1 MELEEVTLELNV
13 TWKDLSDEHMSEYWV
28 CYVMNL
34 FSSQFLSMNLRNMKL
49 EAVNPL
55 LPEEEVCVATI
66 TAVRGSYLWL
76 QLEGK
81 YQLPREAFLWTLFF
95 AFLFT

>member
-1 MELEEVTLELNV
+1 
-13 TWKDLSDEHMSEYWV
+13 
-28 CYVMNL
+28 
-34 FSSQFLSMNLRNMKL
+34 MKL

-55 LPEEEVCVATI
+55 LPEEVCVATI

-81 YQLPREAFLWTLFF
+81 YQLPREAFL
-95 AFLFT
+95 